1 MKERKR
7 KPLVKYDPSSDVLYI
22 ATREGVEEEFTEVA
36 PGVNVELD
44 RKGHGQIPI
53 RCFDHQVVV
62 HHRMFSTTIPSE
74 GARASGPSA
83 VRSDALERRAAAT

>member
-1 MKERKR
+1 MKGRKR

-44 RKGHGQIPI
+44 KKGHVLGVEIL
-53 RCFDHQVVV
+53 
-62 HHRMFSTTIPSE
+62 
-74 GARASGPSA
+74 RASRTLRDFLKSSGK
-83 VRSDALERRAAAT
+83 RHDAA

>member
-22 ATREGVEEEFTEVA
+22 ATRGGVEEEFTEIA

-44 RKGHGQIPI
+44 RKGNVLGVEIL
-53 RCFDHQVVV
+53 
-62 HHRMFSTTIPSE
+62 
-74 GARASGPSA
+74 RASHTLKGFLKSIGK
-83 VRSDALERRAAAT
+83 RRDVA